1 MKQDLNYDLMAGSQ
15 DFYFDLMAE
24 SLVDDIKTASS
35 ISEGEKILSDQL
47 HYIYTQGLEQG
58 VLNCIAK
65 LEHERLV
72 GICK

>member
-1 MKQDLNYDLMAGSQ
+1 MRQ

-24 SLVDDIKTASS
+24 SLVEDIKTASS

-58 VLNCIAK
+58 VVNCIAK
-65 LEHERLV
+65 LESERLA
-72 GICK
+72 GIGK